1 MDHPL
6 RTLLYELFV
15 KPFLTLVQ
23 QAFGQKANAR
33 PPKSDTSGPTLRT
46 TKHPTA
52 GATCFRA
59 PRNDTR

>member
-23 QAFGQKANAR
+23 QPFGRKANAR
-33 PPKSDTSGPTLRT
+33 PPKI
-46 TKHPTA
+46 
-52 GATCFRA
+52 RA
-59 PRNDTR
+59 DQP